1 VSAGQVEIAVDE
13 LVVDGLDP
21 GARAAL
27 AEVVQRRLGELVA
40 ERGLPAGS
48 AGAPWRQEA
57 FADLRAPVTSRV
69 EVLGV
74 ELAEA
79 LYRGLG
85 R

>member
-1 VSAGQVEIAVDE
+1 VSGGQVKIAVDK
-13 LVVDGLDP
+13 LVVDGIDP

-40 ERGLPAGS
+40 ERGLPAGI
-48 AGAPWRQEA
+48 ADAPWRQEA
-57 FADLRAPVTSRV
+57 FADLRVPVTSRV